1 MFAVY
6 QRGTLDLDLWMEFNQ
21 HIHLK
26 EFITEQ
32 FPPLD
37 FMNSFGQA
45 FLEEYLRFRKFSA
58 QTSSTALGVIAS
70 GKLARGAW
78 NGRKCSRVFRKF
90 KKRTPTCI
98 PWCRQKHGHWATW
111 IERKLGKRSVTTR
124 TKPLCSNPRTNG
136 QNIWP
141 RWSIKACYL
150 AFNLSDWATLVATSK
165 SSKRLREPH

>member
-45 FLEEYLRFRKFSA
+45 FLEEYLR
-58 QTSSTALGVIAS
+58 
-70 GKLARGAW
+70 
-78 NGRKCSRVFRKF
+78 
-90 KKRTPTCI
+90 
-98 PWCRQKHGHWATW
+98 
-111 IERKLGKRSVTTR
+111 TTNS
-124 TKPLCSNPRTNG
+124 PLKEQFG
-136 QNIWP
+136 
-141 RWSIKACYL
+141 
-150 AFNLSDWATLVATSK
+150 
-165 SSKRLREPH
+165 